1 MNCNFEFSENSID
14 SSLSQNSN
22 ALELI
27 CVTDGGMLSLVIQL
41 RQNEYSSMISS
52 LQFDSTLISLISYH
66 SLNAYGEIRLIYLG
80 ISILSISQ
88 RTKINS
94 SYSSSDFC
102 LFLTMYFIIN
112 TFQIFVF
119 VTYFNVLYFF
129 NPLHHPT
136 SNSVTFSGITKFSK
150 FERTNASTPIVV
162 IS

>member
-52 LQFDSTLISLISYH
+52 LRFDSNLISSH
-66 SLNAYGEIRLIYLG
+66 SLNAYGEIRL
-80 ISILSISQ
+80 
-88 RTKINS
+88 NS
-94 SYSSSDFC
+94 FNITTYKNQFFIFFF
-102 LFLTMYFIIN
+102 LFLSFLNNVFIIN

-129 NPLHHPT
+129 QSSAPSYFQLCHFFWYHQ
-136 SNSVTFSGITKFSK
+136 ILQ
-150 FERTNASTPIVV
+150 I
-162 IS
+162 